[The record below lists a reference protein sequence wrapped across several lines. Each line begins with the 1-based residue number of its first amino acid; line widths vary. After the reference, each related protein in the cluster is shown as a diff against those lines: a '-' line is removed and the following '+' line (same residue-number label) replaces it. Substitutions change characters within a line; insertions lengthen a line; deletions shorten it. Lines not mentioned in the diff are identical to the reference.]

1 MDVTVGVLIVGG
13 SYLDDLPLDEDGKF
27 NRAEYPGIFRWFRIY
42 VQEWGKRNSTMRG
55 L

>member
-13 SYLDDLPLDEDGKF
+13 SYLDDLPIDDEGELDWAG
-27 NRAEYPGIFRWFRIY
+27 YPGIFRWFRIY